1 MRITETQRAA
11 ILDSVMETFGTD
23 AVVRLFG
30 SRADDSKRGG
40 DIDLYVEVNH
50 DIPDAR
56 AKIAAVY
63 TKICSK
69 LGDELPI
76 DIILK
81 EADAPVRP
89 IHTEG
94 MKGVRL

>member
-1 MRITETQRAA
+1 MRITEAQRVA
-11 ILDSVMETFGTD
+11 IVDSVMETFGVG

-40 DIDLYVEVNH
+40 DIDLYIETDDNSP
-50 DIPDAR
+50 DLRKKIPDVY
-56 AKIAAVY
+56 AKI
-63 TKICSK
+63 CLK

-81 EADAPVRP
+81 EVDAPVRP
-89 IHTEG
+89 IHAEG